1 MNTFQTQSKND
12 QHEVKQLFQ
21 RIFRIQIQLEEL
33 VDSQCQNSYELNSIS
48 TELDEFLEILINM
61 NEF

>member
-21 RIFRIQIQLEEL
+21 RIFRIQIQLEKLIESDCLSSDEL
-33 VDSQCQNSYELNSIS
+33 STIS
-48 TELDEFLEILINM
+48 AQLDELLEILLNM

>member
-21 RIFRIQIQLEEL
+21 RVFRIQIQLEKL
-33 VDSQCQNSYELNSIS
+33 IDLDCRNTDELNTIS
-48 TELDEFLEILINM
+48 TELDELLEILIKM